1 MNLLFGHSTDVY
13 EATLEG
19 DVAMA
24 AGGVSM
30 WGYMWRQAVMWPKP
44 YAGTLGTSL
53 DVASVILQHR
63 KDHGPNT
70 YFSVF
75 RAQARGVFSRR
86 TFGCVHWRGGEIFG
100 NGG

>member
-30 WGYMWRQAVMWPKP
+30 WGIHVAPSGNVAQTICRD
-44 YAGTLGTSL
+44 LG
-53 DVASVILQHR
+53 DVI
-63 KDHGPNT
+63 
-70 YFSVF
+70 
-75 RAQARGVFSRR
+75 
-86 TFGCVHWRGGEIFG
+86 GCR
-100 NGG
+100 